1 MITVVGIA
9 LISALVYVLIKKY
22 SPEYAMLVEIS
33 SIVLILLFSYPY
45 ICDVIDFF
53 SSVDMDNDYFSLI
66 LRITGVAVLTQF
78 AADVCADSGENAL
91 ADKIE
96 FAGKTIILAMSLPVV
111 KSLLEFAT
119 GMINSK

>member
-9 LISALVYVLIKKY
+9 FVSALVYVLIKKY
-22 SPEYAMLVEIS
+22 SPEYAMLVEIC
-33 SIVLILLFSYPY
+33 SIVIILLFSYPY

-53 SSVDMDNDYFSLI
+53 SSVDMDNDYISLI

-78 AADVCADSGENAL
+78 AADVCADSGEKAL

-119 GMINSK
+119 GLINAK